1 MQYLK
6 RRLAAL
12 AFVALA
18 ALAVPASAA
27 ATSTPEQISASIVKG
42 LPYMEG
48 TQAEN
53 GSFPGFGGDWS
64 LTSFAAAG
72 KAAAD
77 LHYKGESKRP
87 DARSF
92 YAGSTEYGS
101 PTWPGV
107 AGAAV
112 TEFERAALVSYAAGI
127 DPARVS
133 NRQNLLAQI
142 VARYQV
148 ASPGYF
154 GSTFNGTVFAV
165 LALTGAKSQAAA
177 QRFPQ
182 SLLNLSVAAI
192 DANQHTDGGWTW
204 EKAAGN
210 ETALGRPSE
219 PDLTGAAMAALC
231 GAGVANTNT
240 TIVKAK
246 NYLVGLLETSTGA
259 FGSEFGANTDS
270 NSWAV
275 QGLNACGISPQG
287 TEFTTAAGKTPI
299 DFLISQQLTSGAFR
313 YLPSETGADQYSSQ
327 DAVRALAGAGFT
339 AAPPTPKAGE
349 KWLAASSFA
358 LGETETDPLSLVIE
372 YAGTLKV
379 CSVAVAPKA
388 ATTTL
393 ALVLEKAIGGTV
405 PSGCVSSLQPT
416 TGTGAITQINGNP
429 EPKVAGWKVSIDGA
443 AAVQAKRS
451 TSIHVGDTI
460 YLKYE

>member
-1 MQYLK
+1 MQFLK
-6 RRLAAL
+6 RRLAA
-12 AFVALA
+12 FVVVALA
-18 ALAVPASAA
+18 ALAVPASAL
-27 ATSTPEQISASIVKG
+27 ATSTPEQISAAIAKG

-77 LHYKGESKRP
+77 LHYKGESKNP
-87 DARSF
+87 DARS
-92 YAGSTEYGS
+92 YYGSSTEYGS
-101 PTWPGV
+101 PTWPG

-112 TEFERAALVSYAAGI
+112 TEYERAALVANAAGI
-127 DPARVS
+127 DPARPS

-142 VARYQV
+142 VAQYQV

-165 LALTGAKSQAAA
+165 LALTGSKSQAGT

-192 DANQHTDGGWTW
+192 KANQHTDGGWTW
-204 EKAAGN
+204 EKAAGS
-210 ETALGRPSE
+210 ETALKRPSE
-219 PDLTGAAMAALC
+219 PDMTGAAMAALC
-231 GAGVANTNT
+231 GAGVSNTNT
-240 TIVKAK
+240 TVVNAK
-246 NYLVGLLETSTGA
+246 NYLVGLLESSTGA

-275 QGLNACGISPQG
+275 QGLNACGINPQG

-299 DFLISQQLTSGAFR
+299 DFLLSEQLTSGGFKYQSANT
-313 YLPSETGADQYSSQ
+313 EANEYSSQ
-327 DAVRALAGAGFT
+327 SAIRALAGAGFT
-339 AAPPTPKAGE
+339 APPPTPKVGE

-358 LGETETDPLSLVIE
+358 TGAAESDPLALVIE
-372 YAGTLKV
+372 YGGTLKV

-393 ALVLEKAIGGTV
+393 ATVLETAMTAAT
-405 PSGCVSSLQPT
+405 PSGCVSGLQPT
-416 TGTGAITQINGNP
+416 TGTGAITQVNGYP
-429 EPKVAGWKVSIDGA
+429 EPKVAGWNVSIDGA
-443 AAVQAKRS
+443 AAAQAKRS
-451 TSIHVGDTI
+451 TVIHVGDTI
-460 YLKYE
+460 YLKFE